1 MHNFANAV
9 NYNFTKQ
16 KRKKAMKKF
25 IVKPKI
31 VFDNNAVVYLRT
43 MAESRFFVITDPFM
57 VSSGMVKKVT
67 DEIDGKDYKIFDGVV
82 PDPPL
87 EVVAKGIKDMADY
100 NPQCVIAL
108 GGGSAIDTAKA
119 VIYYSQMKGIKF
131 VAIPTTSGT
140 GSEVTAFSVIT
151 DREKGIK
158 YPLVSDDMLPDV
170 AILDTVFVKSVPPKI
185 VADTGFDVLTHA
197 IEAYV
202 SASATDFSDA
212 FAEKAITFVNK
223 YLVRSYKNP
232 QDTEAKDK
240 MHKASLMAGLAFNSA
255 SLGLNHAIAHNVGGR
270 LKIPHGKINAML
282 LPHIIEFNSG
292 IYGYSSTEYNP
303 CAEKYAEVARL
314 MGITATN
321 TKMAVRSLV
330 KHISKLLVT
339 LEIPQSFSECGI
351 DCQATDFDAIAEGA
365 LQDGCIN
372 TNPQKA
378 TKDDILNILKSLCQE
393 KKL

>member
-16 KRKKAMKKF
+16 KRKKTMKKF
-25 IVKPKI
+25 IIKPKI
-31 VFDNNAVVYLRT
+31 IFDNNAVVYLRT
-43 MAESRFFVITDPFM
+43 LAENRFFIITDPFM
-57 VSSGMVKKVT
+57 VSSGMIKKVT

-87 EVVAKGIKDMADY
+87 EVVAKGIKEMQSY
-100 NPQCVIAL
+100 NPQCVIVL

-119 VIYYSQMKGIKF
+119 VIYYSKLKVKF
-131 VAIPTTSGT
+131 IAIPTTSGT
-140 GSEVTAFSVIT
+140 GSEVTSFSVVT
-151 DREKGIK
+151 DKAKGIK
-158 YPLVSDDMLPDV
+158 YPLVSDEMLPDI

-185 VADTGFDVLTHA
+185 VADTGMDVLTHA
-197 IEAYV
+197 IESYV
-202 SASATDFSDA
+202 SASSNEFSDA
-212 FAEKAITFVNK
+212 YAEKAIVLVNK
-223 YLVRSYKNP
+223 YLIRSYQNP
-232 QDTEAKDK
+232 DDTEAKDK

-292 IYGYSSTEYNP
+292 IYGYTSTEYNP
-303 CAEKYAEVARL
+303 CAEKYAQVARL
-314 MGITATN
+314 MGINASN
-321 TKMAVRSLV
+321 TKMAVRGLV
-330 KHISKLLVT
+330 KHIGKLLQT
-339 LEIPQSFSECGI
+339 LGIPQSFKECGI
-351 DCQATDFDAIAEGA
+351 DCQNIDFDAIAEGA

-378 TKDDILNILKSLCQE
+378 TKDDIVRILKSLCEE